1 MDDTYERLVPL
12 ISIATGMESDEITAA
27 SDFKRD
33 LLLDSLDAVEFAMEL
48 EFELGIKIEREDM
61 AKIATV
67 GDLISYI
74 DNKQ

>member
-12 ISIATGMESDEITAA
+12 ISIATGMESDEITAS